1 MERRQWL
8 TARSKR
14 VKTAFYMCGI
24 AGIYH
29 IETAKPV
36 DPSRLRAMLHPMA
49 HRGPDGS
56 GTWTAPGVGFGHL
69 RLSIIDIAGSPQPM
83 ASDDEIVTIT
93 YNGEIYNFRELRAE
107 LEDRGHRFRTSGDTE
122 VILAAWRQWGV
133 EVYGG
138 ILNNS
143 WLDRDLGV
151 AGVVIDADGREHL
164 VRSPGA
170 VARVPQLAVHLDRDV
185 NDRGLVLDRQQ
196 HLLPVVGLGDTADR
210 FEDRLADW
218 CGTERGSIQSFEM
231 SLFDVQPATRLGL
244 DGELLA
250 SGRIDNQVS
259 CWASIRALL
268 DRADRGDGPTAIVA
282 LFDHEEVGSEST
294 TGASGPWLEWIL
306 ERLHPGGRHSLH
318 DALARSACLSVDCA
332 HGVHP
337 NYPERH
343 DPVNRPRLDR
353 GPVLK
358 INANQRYATS
368 PETAALF
375 GRSCD
380 AAGVPWQTFV
390 SRNNVPC
397 GSTIGP
403 LASTR
408 LGIPTADV
416 GVAQLSMH
424 SAREMCGTSDPGLM
438 RRAIGAFFVQR

>member
-1 MERRQWL
+1 MSIRIIDHDDDLSSLIAHLDTSVSPRHSVAHVSEVL
-8 TARSKR
+8 TASGFVDVDDLESEPPTRGFLARGGLLVAWVRGDARSFR
-14 VKTAFYMCGI
+14 I
-24 AGIYH
+24 AGAHTDSPCLRI
-29 IETAKPV
+29 KP
-36 DPSRLRAMLHPMA
+36 R
-49 HRGPDGS
+49 PDLVQHG
-56 GTWTAPGVGFGHL
+56 
-69 RLSIIDIAGSPQPM
+69 
-83 ASDDEIVTIT
+83 
-93 YNGEIYNFRELRAE
+93 
-107 LEDRGHRFRTSGDTE
+107 
-122 VILAAWRQWGV
+122 WRQWGV

-151 AGVVIDADGREHL
+151 AGVVIDDHGHEHL

-185 NDRGLVLDRQQ
+185 NDKGLVLDRQQ
-196 HLLPVVGLGDTADR
+196 HLLPVVGLGESGRR
-210 FEDRLADW
+210 FDHILADW
-218 CGTERGSIQSFEM
+218 AGTSLDSIRSFEM
-231 SLFDVQPATRLGL
+231 SLFDVQPAARLGV
-244 DGELLA
+244 DGDLLA

-268 DRADRGDGPTAIVA
+268 GRNDSSTAPTAVVA

-306 ERLHPGGRHSLH
+306 ERLHGGSRHSLH

-343 DPVNRPRLDR
+343 DPVNRPRLGQ

-375 GRSCD
+375 ARCCETASI
-380 AAGVPWQTFV
+380 PWQTFV

-416 GVAQLSMH
+416 GLAQLSMH
-424 SAREMCGTSDPGLM
+424 SARELCSTSDPGQL
-438 RRAIGAFFVQR
+438 RSAIESFFVQR

>member
-1 MERRQWL
+1 MTTTLDSDLDDVTSLMRHLDASVSPRHSVAHVAAVLTEAGFVGVADLETDPPERGYL
-8 TARSKR
+8 ARAGLLVAWVRGDRREFRIAGAHTDSPCLR
-14 VKTAFYMCGI
+14 VK
-24 AGIYH
+24 
-29 IETAKPV
+29 P
-36 DPSRLRAMLHPMA
+36 R
-49 HRGPDGS
+49 PDLVQHG
-56 GTWTAPGVGFGHL
+56 
-69 RLSIIDIAGSPQPM
+69 
-83 ASDDEIVTIT
+83 
-93 YNGEIYNFRELRAE
+93 
-107 LEDRGHRFRTSGDTE
+107 
-122 VILAAWRQWGV
+122 WRQWGV

-151 AGVVIDADGREHL
+151 AGVAIDADGHEHL

-170 VARVPQLAVHLDRDV
+170 VARVPQLAVHLDREV
-185 NDRGLVLDRQQ
+185 NDKGLVLDRQQ

-218 CGTERGSIQSFEM
+218 CGAARGLIRSFEM

-259 CWASIRALL
+259 CWASVRALVE
-268 DRADRGDGPTAIVA
+268 RADRGDGPTAVVA

-306 ERLHPGGRHSLH
+306 ERLHSGGRHSLH
-318 DALARSACLSVDCA
+318 DALARSACLSIDCA

-375 GRSCD
+375 GRSCE

-408 LGIPTADV
+408 LGIPTADA

-424 SAREMCGTSDPGLM
+424 SAREMCGTTDPVLM

>member
-1 MERRQWL
+1 MTTPLDSALDDLSSLIRHLDASVSPRHSVAHVAAVLAEAGFSGVTDLETEPPERGFL
-8 TARSKR
+8 ARAGLLVAWVR
-14 VKTAFYMCGI
+14 GDRGEFRI
-24 AGIYH
+24 AGAHTDSPSLRI
-29 IETAKPV
+29 KP
-36 DPSRLRAMLHPMA
+36 R
-49 HRGPDGS
+49 PDLVQHG
-56 GTWTAPGVGFGHL
+56 
-69 RLSIIDIAGSPQPM
+69 
-83 ASDDEIVTIT
+83 
-93 YNGEIYNFRELRAE
+93 
-107 LEDRGHRFRTSGDTE
+107 
-122 VILAAWRQWGV
+122 WRQWAV

-164 VRSPGA
+164 VRSPSA

-185 NDRGLVLDRQQ
+185 NDKGLVLDRQQ
-196 HLLPVVGLGDTADR
+196 HLLPVVGLGDVADR
-210 FEDRLADW
+210 FEDRLTDW
-218 CGTERGSIQSFEM
+218 CGAARGAIQSFEV

-259 CWASIRALL
+259 CWASVRALL
-268 DRADRGDGPTAIVA
+268 ERAERGDGPTAIVA

-306 ERLHPGGRHSLH
+306 ERLHGGGRHSLH

-343 DPVNRPRLDR
+343 DPVNRPRLER

-375 GRSCD
+375 ARSCE

-438 RRAIGAFFVQR
+438 RRAIEAFFVQR

>member
-1 MERRQWL
+1 MNTRPV
-8 TARSKR
+8 TANDDVS
-14 VKTAFYMCGI
+14 T
-24 AGIYH
+24 
-29 IETAKPV
+29 
-36 DPSRLRAMLHPMA
+36 LMA
-49 HRGPDGS
+49 HLDASVSPRHSVAHVADVLRSFGFVDVDELDTEPPAHGFLVRSGLLVAWVRGN
-56 GTWTAPGVGFGHL
+56 
-69 RLSIIDIAGSPQPM
+69 
-83 ASDDEIVTIT
+83 DDE
-93 YNGEIYNFRELRAE
+93 FRVAGAHTDSPCLRIKPHPD
-107 LEDRGHRFRTSGDTE
+107 LVQHGWH
-122 VILAAWRQWGV
+122 QWAV

-151 AGVVIDADGREHL
+151 AGVAIADSGEELL

-170 VARVPQLAVHLDRDV
+170 VARIPQLAVHLDRDV
-185 NDRGLVLDRQQ
+185 NDKGLVLDRQQ
-196 HLLPVVGLGDTADR
+196 HLLPVVGLGDPGLDFTDL
-210 FEDRLADW
+210 LADW
-218 CGTERGSIQSFEM
+218 AQRRRGEIRSYEM
-231 SLFDVQPATRLGL
+231 SIFDVQASARFGL

-259 CWASIRALL
+259 CWASTRALV
-268 DRADRGDGPTAIVA
+268 DRAAAHGGPTAVVA

-306 ERLHPGGRHSLH
+306 ERLHGGSRHSFH
-318 DALARSACLSVDCA
+318 DALSRSACLSVDCA

-343 DPVNRPRLDR
+343 DPVNRPRLGG

-375 GRSCD
+375 GRACTTAD
-380 AAGVPWQTFV
+380 VPMQTFV

-403 LASTR
+403 LASAR

-416 GVAQLSMH
+416 GLAQLSMH
-424 SAREMCGTSDPGLM
+424 SAREMCGVVDPPLL
-438 RRAIGAFFVQR
+438 RRSIESFFVQR

>member
-1 MERRQWL
+1 MRHLDAAVSPRHSVAHVSGVLSDAGFERVTDLETDPPDRGYL
-8 TARSKR
+8 TRAGLLVAWVRGDRREFRIAGAHTDSPCLR
-14 VKTAFYMCGI
+14 VK
-24 AGIYH
+24 
-29 IETAKPV
+29 P
-36 DPSRLRAMLHPMA
+36 R
-49 HRGPDGS
+49 PDLVQHG
-56 GTWTAPGVGFGHL
+56 
-69 RLSIIDIAGSPQPM
+69 
-83 ASDDEIVTIT
+83 
-93 YNGEIYNFRELRAE
+93 
-107 LEDRGHRFRTSGDTE
+107 
-122 VILAAWRQWGV
+122 WRQWGV

-151 AGVVIDADGREHL
+151 AGVAIDTEGREHL

-185 NDRGLVLDRQQ
+185 NDKGLVLDRQQ
-196 HLLPVVGLGDTADR
+196 HLLPVVGLGDTADH

-218 CGTERGSIQSFEM
+218 CGVTRGSIRSFEM
-231 SLFDVQPATRLGL
+231 SLFDVQPASRLGL
-244 DGELLA
+244 DGELVA

-259 CWASIRALL
+259 CWASVRALVE
-268 DRADRGDGPTAIVA
+268 RAGRGDGPTAIVA

-306 ERLHPGGRHSLH
+306 ERLHEGGRHALH

-380 AAGVPWQTFV
+380 SAGVPWQTFV
-390 SRNNVPC
+390 SRNNVAC

-416 GVAQLSMH
+416 GIAQLSMH
-424 SAREMCGTSDPGLM
+424 SAREMCGTTDPGLM
-438 RRAIGAFFVQR
+438 RRAIGSFFDQR

>member
-1 MERRQWL
+1 MTTTLDSDLDDVTSLMRHLDASVSPRHSVAHVAAVLSEAGFVGVTDLETDPPERGYL
-8 TARSKR
+8 TRAGLLVAWVRGDRREFRIAGAHTDSPCLR
-14 VKTAFYMCGI
+14 VK
-24 AGIYH
+24 
-29 IETAKPV
+29 P
-36 DPSRLRAMLHPMA
+36 R
-49 HRGPDGS
+49 PDLVQHG
-56 GTWTAPGVGFGHL
+56 
-69 RLSIIDIAGSPQPM
+69 
-83 ASDDEIVTIT
+83 
-93 YNGEIYNFRELRAE
+93 
-107 LEDRGHRFRTSGDTE
+107 
-122 VILAAWRQWGV
+122 WRQWGV

-151 AGVVIDADGREHL
+151 AGVAIDADGHEYL

-185 NDRGLVLDRQQ
+185 NDKGLVLDRQQ

-218 CGTERGSIQSFEM
+218 CGAARGSIRSFEM

-259 CWASIRALL
+259 CWASVRALVE
-268 DRADRGDGPTAIVA
+268 RAVRGDGPTAVVA

-306 ERLHPGGRHSLH
+306 ERLHGGGRHSLH
-318 DALARSACLSVDCA
+318 DALARSACLSIDCA

-375 GRSCD
+375 GRSCE

-403 LASTR
+403 LASAR
-408 LGIPTADV
+408 LGIPTADA

-424 SAREMCGTSDPGLM
+424 SAREMCGTTDPSLM
-438 RRAIGAFFVQR
+438 RRSIGAFFVQR

>member
-1 MERRQWL
+1 MTTPLDSDLDDLSSLMRHLDASVSPRHSVAHLAAVLSEAGFAEVSDLETEPTDRGYLARAGLLVAWVRGDRREF
-8 TARSKR
+8 R
-14 VKTAFYMCGI
+14 I
-24 AGIYH
+24 AGAHTDSPCLRI
-29 IETAKPV
+29 KP
-36 DPSRLRAMLHPMA
+36 R
-49 HRGPDGS
+49 PDLVQHG
-56 GTWTAPGVGFGHL
+56 
-69 RLSIIDIAGSPQPM
+69 
-83 ASDDEIVTIT
+83 
-93 YNGEIYNFRELRAE
+93 
-107 LEDRGHRFRTSGDTE
+107 
-122 VILAAWRQWGV
+122 WRQWGV

-343 DPVNRPRLDR
+343 DPVNRPRLDG

-375 GRSCD
+375 GRSCE

>member
-1 MERRQWL
+1 MRHLDASVSPRHSVAHVGAVLNAAGFERVTELETEPPERGYLSRAGLLVAWVHGD
-8 TARSKR
+8 RR
-14 VKTAFYMCGI
+14 EFRI
-24 AGIYH
+24 AGAHTDSPCLRI
-29 IETAKPV
+29 KP
-36 DPSRLRAMLHPMA
+36 R
-49 HRGPDGS
+49 PDVVQYG
-56 GTWTAPGVGFGHL
+56 
-69 RLSIIDIAGSPQPM
+69 
-83 ASDDEIVTIT
+83 
-93 YNGEIYNFRELRAE
+93 
-107 LEDRGHRFRTSGDTE
+107 
-122 VILAAWRQWGV
+122 WRQWAV

-151 AGVVIDADGREHL
+151 AGVVIDTDGREHL

-185 NDRGLVLDRQQ
+185 NDKGLVLDRQQ

-218 CGTERGSIQSFEM
+218 SGEARGTIHSFEM
-231 SLFDVQPATRLGL
+231 SLFDVQPASRLGL

-259 CWASIRALL
+259 CWAAVRALL

-294 TGASGPWLEWIL
+294 TGASGPWLKWIL
-306 ERLHPGGRHSLH
+306 ERLHGGARHSLH
-318 DALARSACLSVDCA
+318 DALARSACLSVDCS

-343 DPVNRPRLDR
+343 DPVNRPRLDG

-375 GRSCD
+375 ARSCET
-380 AAGVPWQTFV
+380 ASVPWQTFI

-438 RRAIGAFFVQR
+438 RRAIEAFFVQR

>member
-1 MERRQWL
+1 MTTPPDSALDDLSSL
-8 TARSKR
+8 TRHLDASVSPRHS
-14 VKTAFYMCGI
+14 VAHVASVLAE
-24 AGIYH
+24 AGFVAVADL
-29 IETAKPV
+29 EN
-36 DPSRLRAMLHPMA
+36 DPP
-49 HRGPDGS
+49 
-56 GTWTAPGVGFGHL
+56 
-69 RLSIIDIAGSPQPM
+69 
-83 ASDDEIVTIT
+83 
-93 YNGEIYNFRELRAE
+93 
-107 LEDRGHRFRTSGDTE
+107 DRGFLARGGLLVAWVRGDRREFRVAGAHTDSPCLRIKPRPDLLQHG
-122 VILAAWRQWGV
+122 WRQWGV

-151 AGVVIDADGREHL
+151 AGVAIDAEGREHL

-185 NDRGLVLDRQQ
+185 NDKGLVLDRQH
-196 HLLPVVGLGDTADR
+196 HLLPVVGLGDTVDH

-218 CGTERGSIQSFEM
+218 CGVTRGAIRSFEM
-231 SLFDVQPATRLGL
+231 SLFDVQTASRLGL
-244 DGELLA
+244 DGELVA

-259 CWASIRALL
+259 CWASVGALV
-268 DRADRGDGPTAIVA
+268 DRAERGDGPSALVA

-306 ERLHPGGRHSLH
+306 ERLHGGSRHTFH

-337 NYPERH
+337 NYPDRH
-343 DPVNRPRLDR
+343 DPVNRPRLNR

-375 GRSCD
+375 ARSCE
-380 AAGVPWQTFV
+380 AADVPWQTFV

-424 SAREMCGTSDPGLM
+424 SAREMCGATDPGLM
-438 RRAIGAFFVQR
+438 RRAIGSFFVQR

>member
-1 MERRQWL
+1 MTTTIDSDLDDVTSLMRHLDASTSPRHSVAHVAAVLAEAGFVGVTDLETDPPERGYL
-8 TARSKR
+8 TRAGLLVAWVRGDRREFRIAGAHTDSPCLR
-14 VKTAFYMCGI
+14 VK
-24 AGIYH
+24 
-29 IETAKPV
+29 P
-36 DPSRLRAMLHPMA
+36 R
-49 HRGPDGS
+49 PDLVQHG
-56 GTWTAPGVGFGHL
+56 
-69 RLSIIDIAGSPQPM
+69 
-83 ASDDEIVTIT
+83 
-93 YNGEIYNFRELRAE
+93 
-107 LEDRGHRFRTSGDTE
+107 
-122 VILAAWRQWGV
+122 WRQWGV

-151 AGVVIDADGREHL
+151 AGVAIDAGGHEYL

-185 NDRGLVLDRQQ
+185 NDKGLVLDRQQ

-218 CGTERGSIQSFEM
+218 CGADRGSIRSFEM

-259 CWASIRALL
+259 CWASVRALVE
-268 DRADRGDGPTAIVA
+268 RADRGDGPTAVVA

-306 ERLHPGGRHSLH
+306 ERLHGVGRHSLH
-318 DALARSACLSVDCA
+318 DALARSACLSIDCA

-337 NYPERH
+337 NYAERH

-375 GRSCD
+375 GRSCE

-408 LGIPTADV
+408 LGIPTADA

-424 SAREMCGTSDPGLM
+424 SAREMCGTTDPTLM

>member
-1 MERRQWL
+1 MTTPLDSDLDDLSSLMRHLDASVSPRHSVAHLAAVLSEAGFAEVSDLETEPTDRGYLARAGLLVAWVRGDRREF
-8 TARSKR
+8 R
-14 VKTAFYMCGI
+14 I
-24 AGIYH
+24 AGAHTDSPCLRI
-29 IETAKPV
+29 KP
-36 DPSRLRAMLHPMA
+36 R
-49 HRGPDGS
+49 PDLVQHG
-56 GTWTAPGVGFGHL
+56 
-69 RLSIIDIAGSPQPM
+69 
-83 ASDDEIVTIT
+83 
-93 YNGEIYNFRELRAE
+93 
-107 LEDRGHRFRTSGDTE
+107 
-122 VILAAWRQWGV
+122 WRQWGV

-343 DPVNRPRLDR
+343 DPVNRPRLDG

-375 GRSCD
+375 GRSCE

-438 RRAIGAFFVQR
+438 RRAVGAFFVQR